1 MRARRTD
8 ANQEQLVKDL
18 RKSGYTVKVT
28 SHVGEGFP
36 DLVIAKDFKT
46 MLVEVKDP
54 DQPPS
59 KRKLTPDE
67 VKFHL
72 SWNDFVI
79 VAETINDIKK
89 HYES

>member
-18 RKSGYTVKVT
+18 RKSGYTVAVT
-28 SHVGEGFP
+28 SEKGKGFP

-54 DQPPS
+54 AQPPS
-59 KRKLTPDE
+59 KRKLTDCE
-67 VKFHL
+67 IEFHAK
-72 SWNDFVI
+72 WNDFVI

-89 HYES
+89 HYP

>member
-18 RKSGYTVKVT
+18 RKSGYTVAVT
-28 SHVGEGFP
+28 SEKGKGFP
-36 DLVIAKDFKT
+36 DLVIAKDFA
-46 MLVEVKDP
+46 
-54 DQPPS
+54 QPPS

-67 VKFHL
+67 VKFHT

-89 HYES
+89 HYK